1 MEKQRTLVGAAK
13 LSGIALHSGVR
24 VALRI
29 EPAPENTGIV
39 FRRVDLPGA
48 PEVRA
53 LASNVVE
60 VQRGTTI
67 ASGAARVYTVEH
79 IMSALHAMRV
89 DNCVVEM
96 DGMEPPICDGGAL
109 PYVELIEEAGICEQ
123 SAPAKYFT
131 PKSPVAVVQGGAR
144 IVIIPDQEKLRIS
157 CVTSFRGCP
166 FDPQFCEF
174 EVGDPAKY
182 RNEISPARTFVDYG
196 DLKML
201 LSIGLCKGG
210 SLDAAAIIHDGA
222 IICKDKLRFTNEIV
236 RHKIL
241 DIIGDLF
248 LVGCRVTGTVLAVK
262 SGHPSHVMLAGKL
275 LEELVGAG
283 NKGGVQSNG

>member
-1 MEKQRTLVGAAK
+1 MEKQRTLAGSAG
-13 LSGIALHSGVR
+13 LSGIALHSGARVAVR
-24 VALRI
+24 V
-29 EPAPENTGIV
+29 EPAEENTGIV
-39 FRRVDLPGA
+39 FWRVDLPGA

-67 ASGAARVYTVEH
+67 ASGEARVYTVEH
-79 IMSALHAMRV
+79 IMSALHALRI

-96 DGMEPPICDGGAL
+96 DGMEPPICDGGSL
-109 PYVELIEEAGICEQ
+109 PFVEMIQSAGIVEQ
-123 SAPAKYFT
+123 SAPAVYFT
-131 PKSPVAVVQGGAR
+131 PKAPVAVVQGSAK
-144 IVIIPDQEKLRIS
+144 VVLIPDAEKLRIS

-166 FDPQFCEF
+166 VDPQFCEF
-174 EVGDPAKY
+174 EVGDAEKY
-182 RNEISPARTFVDYG
+182 RSEVAPARTFVDYG

-201 LSIGLCKGG
+201 LAMGLCKGG

-222 IICKDKLRFTNEIV
+222 IICKEKLRFNNEIV

-248 LVGCRVTGTVLAVK
+248 LVGCRVRGTVVAVK

-275 LEELVGAG
+275 LAEFAAS
-283 NKGGVQSNG
+283 QQRDM

>member
-1 MEKQRTLVGAAK
+1 MEKQRTLAGSAG
-13 LSGIALHSGVR
+13 LSGIALHSGARVAVR
-24 VALRI
+24 V
-29 EPAPENTGIV
+29 EPAEENTGIV

-48 PEVRA
+48 PTVRA

-67 ASGAARVYTVEH
+67 ASGEARVYTVEH
-79 IMSALHAMRV
+79 IMSALHALHV

-96 DGMEPPICDGGAL
+96 DGMEPPICDGSAL
-109 PYVELIEEAGICEQ
+109 PFVEMIEAAGIVEQ
-123 SAPAKYFT
+123 SAPAVYFT
-131 PKSPVAVVQGGAR
+131 PKAPVAVVQGTAR
-144 IVIIPDQEKLRIS
+144 VVIIPDSEKLRIS

-174 EVGDPAKY
+174 EFGDVDKY
-182 RNEISPARTFVDYG
+182 RTEVAPGRTFVDYG

-201 LSIGLCKGG
+201 LAMGLCKGG

-241 DIIGDLF
+241 DIIGDLY
-248 LVGCRVTGTVLAVK
+248 LVGCRVRGTVVAVK

-275 LEELVGAG
+275 LAELAASQQG
-283 NKGGVQSNG
+283 NS

>member
-1 MEKQRTLVGAAK
+1 MEKQRTLAGSAG
-13 LSGIALHSGVR
+13 LSGIALHSGARVAVR
-24 VALRI
+24 V
-29 EPAPENTGIV
+29 EPAAENTGIV

-53 LASNVVE
+53 LASNVID

-67 ASGAARVYTVEH
+67 ASGEARVYTVEH
-79 IMSALHAMRV
+79 IMSALHALHV

-96 DGMEPPICDGGAL
+96 DGMEPPICDGGSM
-109 PYVELIEEAGICEQ
+109 PFVEMIEAAGIVEQ
-123 SAPAKYFT
+123 SAPAVYFT
-131 PKSPVAVVQGGAR
+131 PKAPVAVVQGSAR
-144 IVIIPDQEKLRIS
+144 VVIIPDAEKLRIS

-174 EVGDPAKY
+174 EVGDAEKY
-182 RNEISPARTFVDYG
+182 RAEVAPARTFVDYG

-201 LSIGLCKGG
+201 LAMGLCKGG

-248 LVGCRVTGTVLAVK
+248 LVGCRVRGTVVAVK
-262 SGHPSHVMLAGKL
+262 SGHPSHVTLAGKL
-275 LEELVGAG
+275 LAEFAAAQQRE
-283 NKGGVQSNG
+283 K

>member
-1 MEKQRTLVGAAK
+1 MENQRTLAGSAK
-13 LSGIALHSGVR
+13 ISGIALHSGMRVTVR
-24 VALRI
+24 ILPG
-29 EPAPENTGIV
+29 EENTGIV
-39 FRRVDLPGA
+39 FRRIDLPGA

-53 LASNVVE
+53 IASNVID

-67 ASGAARVYTVEH
+67 ASGEARVYTVEH
-79 IMSALHAMRV
+79 IMSALHAMHV

-109 PYVELIEEAGICEQ
+109 PFVEMIESAGIVEQ
-123 SAPAKYFT
+123 SAPAVYFT
-131 PKSPVAVVQGGAR
+131 PKAPVAVVQGSAKVV
-144 IVIIPDQEKLRIS
+144 IVPDAEKLRIS

-174 EVGDPAKY
+174 EVGDAEKY
-182 RNEISPARTFVDYG
+182 CAEVAPARTFVDYG

-201 LSIGLCKGG
+201 LAMGLCKGG

-241 DIIGDLF
+241 DIIGDLY
-248 LVGCRVTGTVLAVK
+248 LIGRRVTGTVIAVK

-275 LEELVGAG
+275 LAELVASG
-283 NKGGVQSNG
+283 K

>member
-1 MEKQRTLVGAAK
+1 MAVRITPAEE
-13 LSGIALHSGVR
+13 HS
-24 VALRI
+24 
-29 EPAPENTGIV
+29 GIV

-48 PEVRA
+48 PCVRA

-67 ASGAARVYTVEH
+67 ASGDARVYTVEH
-79 IMSALHAMRV
+79 IMSALHALHV

-109 PYVELIEEAGICEQ
+109 PFVEMIKEAGIIEQ
-123 SAPAKYFT
+123 SAPAEYFT
-131 PKSPVAVVQGGAR
+131 PKAPVAVVQGGAR
-144 IVIIPDQEKLRIS
+144 IVIIPDAEKLRIS

-174 EVGDPAKY
+174 EAGDPEKY
-182 RNEISPARTFVDYG
+182 CAEIAPARTFVDYG

-201 LSIGLCKGG
+201 LAMGLCKGG

-222 IICKDKLRFTNEIV
+222 IICKDKLRFNNEIV

-248 LVGCRVTGTVLAVK
+248 LIGRRVTGTVVAVK

-275 LEELVGAG
+275 LAEAVALRPGTV
-283 NKGGVQSNG
+283 

>member
-1 MEKQRTLVGAAK
+1 MEKQRTLGGSAR
-13 LSGIALHSGVR
+13 LSGIALHSGARVAVR
-24 VALRI
+24 V
-29 EPAPENTGIV
+29 EPAEENSGIV

-67 ASGAARVYTVEH
+67 ASGEARVYTVEH
-79 IMSALHAMRV
+79 IMSALHALHI

-109 PYVELIEEAGICEQ
+109 PFVEMIEEAGIVEQ
-123 SAPAKYFT
+123 NAPAVYFT
-131 PKSPVAVVQGGAR
+131 PKAPVAVVQGSAR
-144 IVIIPDQEKLRIS
+144 VVIIPDAEKLRIS

-174 EVGDPAKY
+174 EVGDADKY
-182 RNEISPARTFVDYG
+182 RAEIAPARTFVDYG

-201 LSIGLCKGG
+201 LAMGLCKGG

-241 DIIGDLF
+241 DVIGDLF
-248 LVGCRVTGTVLAVK
+248 LVGCRVRGTVVAVK
-262 SGHPSHVMLAGKL
+262 SGHPSHVMLSGKL
-275 LEELVGAG
+275 LAEFAAS
-283 NKGGVQSNG
+283 QQ

>member
-1 MEKQRTLVGAAK
+1 MEKQRTLAGTAK
-13 LSGIALHSGVR
+13 LSGIALHSGAR
-24 VALRI
+24 VAVRI
-29 EPAPENTGIV
+29 TPAEENSGIV
-39 FRRVDLPGA
+39 FRRVDLAGA
-48 PEVRA
+48 PCVRA

-67 ASGAARVYTVEH
+67 ASGEARVYTVEH
-79 IMSALHAMRV
+79 IMSALHALRI
-89 DNCVVEM
+89 DNFVVEM
-96 DGMEPPICDGGAL
+96 DGMEPPICDGSAL
-109 PYVELIEEAGICEQ
+109 PFVGLIEEAGILEQ
-123 SAPAKYFT
+123 TAEAKYFT
-131 PKSPVAVVQGGAR
+131 PKAPVAVVQGGAK
-144 IVIIPDQEKLRIS
+144 IVIIPDAEKLRRS

-174 EVGDPAKY
+174 EVGDAEKY
-182 RNEISPARTFVDYG
+182 RSEIAPARTFVDYG

-241 DIIGDLF
+241 DIIGDLY
-248 LVGCRVTGTVLAVK
+248 LIGRRVTGTVIAVK

-275 LEELVGAG
+275 LAELTASG
-283 NKGGVQSNG
+283 K